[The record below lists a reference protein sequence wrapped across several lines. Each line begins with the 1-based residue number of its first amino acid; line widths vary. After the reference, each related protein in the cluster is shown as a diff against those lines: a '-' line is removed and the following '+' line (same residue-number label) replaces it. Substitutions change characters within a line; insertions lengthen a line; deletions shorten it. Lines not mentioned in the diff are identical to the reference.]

1 MSAGA
6 LGGLRREPDLQDVMS
21 QLIDELGTELGS
33 SARAA
38 CALNCRAVSHLIL

>member
-6 LGGLRREPDLQDVMS
+6 LGGLKREPDLQEVMS
-21 QLIDELGTELGS
+21 QLIEELGTELGS

-38 CALNCRAVSHLIL
+38 CALNPQAVSP